1 MFAHISTTLNTF
13 WLYQRKIQSF
23 IVGKPHDAASPKQI
37 ELLKTFNINPDLVIN
52 RKDAS
57 RKIED
62 AILQRKAQPQNKTNE
77 LQKQPQT
84 KQTPPTLSKAQ
95 PSVELAT
102 EAQRKRLLQLSVST
116 PSDMTKETAS
126 LLINLAQE
134 RVDMQKE
141 LESIHKV
148 IGKAVGDQWSRT
160 K

>member
-1 MFAHISTTLNTF
+1 MLSLGIDPNSA
-13 WLYQRKIQSF
+13 
-23 IVGKPHDAASPKQI
+23 
-37 ELLKTFNINPDLVIN
+37 INH
-52 RKDAS
+52 KDAS

-62 AILQRKAQPQNKTNE
+62 AILKRKIKQTQQKKSE
-77 LQKQPQT
+77 IQKQPQT
-84 KQTPPTLSKAQ
+84 KQTPTLSKAQ